1 MAVFRLKKNENFAT
15 MSSSYL
21 QNKKLSFKVK
31 GMLSVFLSLSRN
43 GTIQSKVLLRFL
55 RKA

>member
-15 MSSSYL
+15 MSSIYL